1 MIILRQ
7 NLYSDKSGKF
17 WAGTKGA
24 LKGAGKGALWGAAL
38 APGNIIAAKHNK
50 WKLAAGITGAGA
62 LVGAGIGAKSGW
74 KKGVNEYKY
83 NNDPEYRK
91 KVQKEK
97 EERQQK
103 ALEYVHGTDEV
114 WIYEFNVQSWI
125 NLKKTINV
133 PDEFIKYIKFYKNI
147 WSKNLETWY
156 DNMNPE
162 IDLIPEFKNLFP
174 IPIKSEDAK
183 DWYEDNWLCLA
194 TVNDAGDDGWR
205 VVVVDAS
212 PSETG
217 ELVVEH
223 AKAIHVLPDLLLAH
237 GAVEV
242 VVALEAYAFGDVGIE
257 LVEGTDACDVEHL
270 SDVVVGVWKK
280 LVVHGLGEGY
290 LLQNAS

>member
-7 NLYSDKSGKF
+7 KLYSDKSGRF

-97 EERQQK
+97 EERRQK

-194 TVNDAGDDGWR
+194 TVNDAGDDGWLCY
-205 VVVVDAS
+205 DT
-212 PSETG
+212 ETKEYG
-217 ELVVEH
+217 WDIANRYMSLKE
-223 AKAIHVLPDLLLAH
+223 ALLANINSCSN
-237 GAVEV
+237 
-242 VVALEAYAFGDVGIE
+242 YYKF
-257 LVEGTDACDVEHL
+257 
-270 SDVVVGVWKK
+270 SDTQKK
-280 LVVHGLGEGY
+280 LIEEFKNKINSVL
-290 LLQNAS
+290 